1 MSDTGIL
8 VSLEDE
14 VAYRSNVVL
23 DYTCRDFTAIRAQL
37 VGLAKG
43 LMPEWQTAG
52 EASDFGTLLL
62 ELFSY
67 MGDVMHYY
75 IDRTASEAFL
85 GTALRRQSILYIA
98 DMLGYRPIG
107 QQAASVGL
115 EFKRSAPFDPERPD
129 PPVTLP
135 VGTRIYNA
143 TDNADDLVVFELNQA
158 VTLEPGQTI
167 PDPKIIN
174 PPQLPVF
181 ATEGIT
187 VRDSLLGISKGAPN
201 SEFRIQD
208 KGVVFNTVSIRSSEG
223 GQTLSWAF
231 VTDLSLARP
240 TQTAFTTFLDDT
252 DYTHVVF
259 GDNASG
265 RIPPVN
271 AELYVTYR
279 FGRGA
284 RANDLGPGAVNTIAS
299 STAPGVDLYDIS
311 VTNLASPLGGTD
323 PETVDAMRQ
332 SIPRAAARIKSRAVT
347 LNDYADLAMQV
358 PGVAKSVSHGT
369 VYTAVHV
376 RIAPQE
382 GKSDASY
389 MQRLIND
396 VEYYMKDKVI
406 VGSTVYAEPVNVE
419 ELWMNTYIR
428 VLVHVTEGFNRSSVH
443 QQVESVIRQ
452 ALHFNAVDFG
462 TTVTIGKIYRAA
474 LAVQG
479 VEWCELMWL
488 DITPPNATQDKA
500 MAVGI
505 EPAGQQ
511 VNDLLTNELL
521 IPRIE
526 PTVTDPPAPEADFPG
541 LSEAERTHDGLWIWA
556 VGGVPGT

>member
-85 GTALRRQSILYIA
+85 GTALRRQSVLYIA

-115 EFKRSAPFDPERPD
+115 EFSRTAPYDPEHPD
-129 PPVTLP
+129 PSVTLP
-135 VGTRIYNA
+135 VGTRVYNT
-143 TDNADDLVVFELNQA
+143 TDNADDLVVFELNQE
-158 VTLEPGQTI
+158 VTLVPGQVI
-167 PDPKIIN
+167 PDPTAD

-187 VRDSLLGISKGAPN
+187 VRDSLLGLSKGAPN
-201 SEFRIQD
+201 SEFRVTD
-208 KGVVFNTVSIRSSEG
+208 KGVVFNTVSVRSYEG
-223 GQTLSWAF
+223 GQTLPWAF

-240 TQTAFTTFLDDT
+240 TQEAFTTFLDDQ

-259 GDNASG
+259 GDNTSG

-284 RANDLGPGAVNTIAS
+284 MANDLGPGAIDAIAS
-299 STAPGVDLYDIS
+299 STAPGVNLYDIS
-311 VTNLASPLGGTD
+311 VKNLAPPLGGTD

-332 SIPRAAARIKSRAVT
+332 SIPRAAARIKNRAVT

-358 PGVAKSVSHGT
+358 PGVAKSVAHGT

-376 RIAPQE
+376 KLAPQE
-382 GKSDASY
+382 GQADTTY

-406 VGSTVYAEPVNVE
+406 VGSTVYAGPVNVND
-419 ELWMNTYIR
+419 LWMNTYIR
-428 VLVHVTEGFNRSSVH
+428 VLVHVTEGFNRTSVH

-462 TTVTIGKIYRAA
+462 TSVTIGKVYRAA

-479 VEWCELMWL
+479 VDWCELMWL
-488 DITPPNATQDKA
+488 DTTEPSTTQDQT
-500 MAVGI
+500 MAAGIQPVG
-505 EPAGQQ
+505 QK
-511 VNDLLTNELL
+511 VVDLLTDDLL

-526 PTVTDPPAPEADFPG
+526 PTVTDPPETEASFPD

-556 VGGVPGT
+556 IGGVPGT